1 MTEEIIIIID
11 RIEALALAQTT
22 YRGRD
27 DELTIPIR

>member
-1 MTEEIIIIID
+1 MTEEIIIIIIID
-11 RIEALALAQTT
+11 RIEALAQTT